1 MLLRIK
7 RSSNQILFF
16 KSNMIEIYKEFNKIN
31 SGRATLCSVTSDFTL
46 SLFSFES
53 FNIMSTRVSSKTS
66 GLFKWS
72 SLSPTLYIWGRTREK
87 ERVYSSSP
95 LQDNGTRIVVVFLTV
110 SLSRRLQYQM
120 LDVPKAHAS
129 YYRAAQAEN
138 DWRLSYSSIAP
149 YCLIVIL
156 APSSLYMNK
165 RQKYAYIIMDNWIL
179 IARLGNS
186 KTNL

>member
-87 ERVYSSSP
+87 ER
-95 LQDNGTRIVVVFLTV
+95 
-110 SLSRRLQYQM
+110 
-120 LDVPKAHAS
+120 
-129 YYRAAQAEN
+129 AQVLLCSI
-138 DWRLSYSSIAP
+138 RLSEEIVRKRPIGTLARQSTSIYSKYNTIFPHNKNTNRATWD
-149 YCLIVIL
+149 CNATNKHKL
-156 APSSLYMNK
+156 MNWTK
-165 RQKYAYIIMDNWIL
+165 N
-179 IARLGNS
+179 
-186 KTNL
+186 